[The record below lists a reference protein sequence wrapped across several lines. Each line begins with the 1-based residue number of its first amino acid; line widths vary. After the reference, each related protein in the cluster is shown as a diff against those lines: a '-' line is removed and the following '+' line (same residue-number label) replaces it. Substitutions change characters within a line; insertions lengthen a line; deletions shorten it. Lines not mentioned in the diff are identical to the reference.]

1 MLWRPVFRVSSEV
14 IHLRVHVLTPV
25 ERLVKALEVLRV
37 EGPWHNSHYDNHE
50 EKERLMS
57 RMRITGGGM
66 FWACA
71 VALVF
76 LVAACGQGPS
86 EVPSDKGAAKETPK
100 AVPES
105 VQKLKEDAKKAVE
118 TGKKAVTEAAE
129 KVKEGA
135 EKILK
140 TGEKATQEA
149 GEKLKELG
157 KKSQEPVKE
166 KAAPSK

>member
-1 MLWRPVFRVSSEV
+1 
-14 IHLRVHVLTPV
+14 
-25 ERLVKALEVLRV
+25 VLRV
-37 EGPWHNSHYDNHE
+37 EGPWHNSHYGNHE
-50 EKERLMS
+50 EKERLM
-57 RMRITGGGM
+57 RRIRITGGGM

-71 VALVF
+71 IALVF

-100 AVPES
+100 AIPES
-105 VQKLKEDAKKAVE
+105 VKKLKEDAEKAVE

-149 GEKLKELG
+149 GEKLKELD
-157 KKSQEPVKE
+157 KKSQEPAKE